1 MNIKEGTLWRLRKHW
16 VPLWNRNLPLR
27 SLCHWR
33 VLNMFYTSRLGK
45 GRKDRCSDIQ
55 LSFYKVSPSTE
66 TFLKNQKQKITV
78 SFSHFQFIF
87 TQNHGVIRKYLFRRK
102 KCFVLLFCFFQI
114 LKIFLLSKVVII
126 PHLYN
131 RSFRTDLLLCSRC
144 SAIFDYIHLQLSPN
158 FESDFILL
166 NLSR

>member
-1 MNIKEGTLWRLRKHW
+1 MNTKEGTLWRLRKHW

-78 SFSHFQFIF
+78 SSSHFQFIF
-87 TQNHGVIRKYLFRRK
+87 VKTIEWYGNICSEEKNVSCF
-102 KCFVLLFCFFQI
+102 CFVFFKFWKYFCYQKLSLFLIYIIVALEPTCFFARDVRQFSTTFI
-114 LKIFLLSKVVII
+114 SSFHQTLKVI
-126 PHLYN
+126 
-131 RSFRTDLLLCSRC
+131 SF
-144 SAIFDYIHLQLSPN
+144 Y
-158 FESDFILL
+158 
-166 NLSR
+166 